1 MRNLKDIRKKKSNE
15 WNYIG
20 DYDMGKYGRIGDLNQ
35 RQLKKL
41 FSVIKYTKNKDVNKL
56 LEQIHQKVDHYL
68 RYILCEIQEEYDR
81 LEKQAKKD
89 VKKGLR
95 G

>member
-20 DYDMGKYGRIGDLNQ
+20 DLDLGKYGKIGNLSQ
-35 RQLKKL
+35 SQLKNL

-56 LEQIHQKVDHYL
+56 LEQVIKKVDHYL
-68 RYILCEIQEEYDR
+68 KFILCEIQDEYDR

>member
-1 MRNLKDIRKKKSNE
+1 MKKLKDIRKKNSNE

-20 DYDMGKYGRIGDLNQ
+20 DKDLSKYGKIGNLSQ
-35 RQLKKL
+35 SQLKNL

-68 RYILCEIQEEYDR
+68 RYILCEIQDEYDR

>member
-20 DYDMGKYGRIGDLNQ
+20 DHDIGKYGRIGDLNQ
-35 RQLKKL
+35 RQLKKI

-56 LEQIHQKVDHYL
+56 LEQIHKKVDHYL
-68 RYILCEIQEEYDR
+68 KFILCEIQDEYDR